1 MTPPDWHPTSYRNA
15 PQDQSVAY
23 ANEAELR
30 AVIAKLGLLPP
41 LVTSW
46 EIEHLREQLAEAE
59 EGKRFIL
66 QGGDCAEMFAD
77 CQSEIIAAKL
87 KILLQMSLV
96 LVHGA
101 QKPVVRIGR
110 FAGQY
115 AKPRSQ
121 AFETRTVDGVEQRL
135 PSYFGEMV
143 NDFAFTEAA
152 RTPDPQRLLRAYEHS
167 ALTLNFVRSLAA
179 SGFAD
184 VHRPEQWDLSFAS
197 GAKLPDGL
205 RDAYR
210 RTVERIIEAL
220 RFMEAMG
227 ERSATD
233 ISRVELF
240 TSHEGLHLDYESA
253 QTRRVPRR
261 DGYYCLTTHLPWI
274 GERTRRLDGAH
285 IAFFRGIENP
295 VGVKLGPS
303 ASASDVVALSKA
315 LNPANKPGKLVLITR
330 MGRGKSG
337 LMAPWIRAMRDEGRR
352 ALWVCDPM
360 HGNGMT
366 TSLGQKTRDF
376 AAILAELEE
385 TMAVHDAERS
395 ILGGAHVEL
404 TGEDVTE
411 CIGGADGLTEHDLA
425 QHYATACDPRL
436 NYRQALELA
445 FAVAQ
450 RLRARTS

>member
-1 MTPPDWHPTSYRNA
+1 M
-15 PQDQSVAY
+15 AY
-23 ANEAELR
+23 TNEAELA
-30 AVIAKLGLLPP
+30 AVVSKLRTLPP

-46 EIEHLREQLAEAE
+46 EIERLRVQLAEAE
-59 EGKRFIL
+59 EGKRFVL

-77 CQSEIIAAKL
+77 CQPEIITAKL

-115 AKPRSQ
+115 GKPRSQ
-121 AFETRTVDGVEQRL
+121 PFETRIVNGAEVRM
-135 PSYFGEMV
+135 PSYFGDMV
-143 NDFAFTEAA
+143 NDFAFDEAS
-152 RTPDPQRLLRAYEHS
+152 RKPDPQRLLRAYEHS

-205 RDAYR
+205 REAYR

-253 QTRRVPRR
+253 QTRKVPRR
-261 DGYYCLTTHLPWI
+261 EGYYCLTTHLPWI

-285 IAFFRGIENP
+285 VAFFRGVENP

-303 ASASDVVALSKA
+303 AKAEDVVALSKA
-315 LNPANKPGKLVLITR
+315 LNPHNAAGKLVLITR
-330 MGRGKSG
+330 MGRGKAA
-337 LMAPWIRAMRDEGRR
+337 LMVPWIRAMREEGRR
-352 ALWVCDPM
+352 CVWLCDPM

-376 AAILAELEE
+376 ANILGELEE
-385 TMAVHDAERS
+385 TMVVHDAERS
-395 ILGGAHVEL
+395 VLGGAHVEL
-404 TGEDVTE
+404 TGQDVTE
-411 CIGGADGLTEHDLA
+411 CIGGADGLTEDDLA

-450 RLRARTS
+450 RLRARTA

>member
-1 MTPPDWHPTSYRNA
+1 MTRPAWHPTSYRSA
-15 PQDQSVAY
+15 HQDQSVAY
-23 ANEAELR
+23 ADEGELR
-30 AVIAKLGLLPP
+30 AVVAKLATLPP

-46 EIEHLREQLAEAE
+46 EIERLREQLAEAE
-59 EGKRFIL
+59 EGKRFVL

-77 CQSEIIAAKL
+77 CQPGIITAKL

-121 AFETRTVDGVEQRL
+121 PIETRIVDDVEQRL
-135 PSYFGEMV
+135 PSYFGDMV
-143 NDFAFTEAA
+143 NGISFDVAS
-152 RTPDPQRLLRAYEHS
+152 RTPDPQRLLRAYEH
-167 ALTLNFVRSLAA
+167 AAMTLNFVRSLAA

-197 GAKLPDGL
+197 GARLPDGL

-210 RTVERIIEAL
+210 RTVERIIESL

-253 QTRRVPRR
+253 QTRTVPRR
-261 DGYYCLTTHLPWI
+261 EGHYCLTTHLPWI
-274 GERTRRLDGAH
+274 GDRTRSLDGAH
-285 IAFFRGIENP
+285 VAFFRGIENP

-303 ASASDVVALSKA
+303 ASAQEVVSLSKA
-315 LNPANKPGKLVLITR
+315 LNPDNAPGKLVFITR
-330 MGRGKSG
+330 MGRGKSAR
-337 LMAPWIRAMRDEGRR
+337 LAPWIRAMRDEGRR

-366 TSLGQKTRDF
+366 TSSGRKTRDF
-376 AAILAELEE
+376 AAILAEIEE
-385 TMAVHDAERS
+385 TMAVHHEERS
-395 ILGGAHVEL
+395 VLGGAHVEL

-411 CIGGADGLTEHDLA
+411 CIGGADGLTEDDLGL
-425 QHYATACDPRL
+425 HYATACDPRL

-445 FAVAQ
+445 FAVAE
-450 RLRARTS
+450 RLRPRSS